1 MNLET
6 YFSTYFGVRI
16 LSLVLMLMLLY
27 PALRSGK
34 HRTLISLYVVECLS
48 DINSIIFLGVE
59 ASKILA
65 TPTTA
70 FVIDGV
76 CEFTAYAFQSISTAR
91 SVLLLGLCINLWM
104 AVHRPHI
111 NADRDWFWWYI
122 LITVVLSLL
131 SSIPVFV
138 WEHIHEPDTNAQTLF
153 EYFDCYVNGHLIS
166 SAVII
171 YAQFSLNAVSMI
183 LMFHTT
189 FTVVRH
195 KIKVFRHSPT
205 ATNEIEKALQSRI
218 VVRMMCCSVI
228 ASVVVFW
235 LDLQAV
241 IDMASNKDDQQNPTL
256 SNASIN
262 IFIGVLDALF
272 YFLAFG
278 TTMEFVNTYFFWLT
292 PLFSG
297 CFKKRDRTSQSSYNR
312 SRFTV
317 ASLPRFKSTFS
328 TGAEPEG
335 EWQELGSVIEPTESN
350 KYQPGHV

>member
-1 MNLET
+1 MDLQT

-34 HRTLISLYVVECLS
+34 HRTLISLYVVECLE
-48 DINSIIFLGVE
+48 DINSIVFLGVE

-65 TPTTA
+65 TPTTTFA
-70 FVIDGV
+70 LDGMSV
-76 CEFTAYAFQSISTAR
+76 FNAYAYQSISTAR

-111 NADRDWFWWYI
+111 NADRDWFWWYV
-122 LITVVLSLL
+122 LVTVVLALL

-138 WEHIHEPDTNAQTLF
+138 WEHIHEPNTWAQTLF
-153 EYFDCYVNGHLIS
+153 AYFNCYVNDRLIS
-166 SAVII
+166 SAAII
-171 YAQFSLNAVSMI
+171 YGQFSLNAISMI

-195 KIKVFRHSPT
+195 KIKVFRHSPS

-218 VVRMMCCSVI
+218 VVRMLCCSII

-241 IDMASNKDDQQNPTL
+241 INMASNKGDDNNLTL
-256 SNASIN
+256 NNASLN
-262 IFIGVLDALF
+262 IFLGVLDALF
-272 YFLAFG
+272 YFMAFG

-292 PLFSG
+292 PIFSG
-297 CFKKRDRTSQSSYNR
+297 CFRKRDRTSQSSYNR

-317 ASLPRFKSTFS
+317 GSLPRFKSTFS

-350 KYQPGHV
+350 KYHPGHV